1 MSQHS
6 LTVLFDYDSL
16 IYKSVYRIVDIQII
30 KQWFSQGKTKDLM
43 RAKILDEC
51 KNRLCNIGDNL
62 FSEIEETGIMIGH
75 VEYFITNAPKSIR
88 RKIYPAYKTNRR
100 PNKWVN
106 LVRAYLIE
114 MGFAVT
120 HPEYEAD
127 DLIFDR
133 ANELGEQNCIILTMD
148 KDLTQIPGIHFNY
161 YRPKVIN
168 EQGQKVSGD
177 VKGLSLVT
185 KQEAEYSF
193 WLSMITGDAGDNIK
207 GIKGLGQVKA
217 KKLLDGKTDLK
228 LAVQD
233 VYKQYIGRDWE
244 EEFDVNYRLLKL
256 GKDVNQF

>member
-1 MSQHS
+1 MNQHS

-16 IYKSVYRIVDIQII
+16 IYKSVYKIVDIQTI
-30 KQWFSQGKTKDLM
+30 KQWFAQDKTKDWM

-62 FSEIEETGIMIGH
+62 FSEIEDTGIMIGH
-75 VEYFITNAPKSIR
+75 VEYYITNAPKSVR
-88 RKIYPAYKTNRR
+88 RKIYPAYKANRR

-120 HPEYEAD
+120 HPEFEAD
-127 DLIFDR
+127 DLIHDR
-133 ANELGEQNCIILTMD
+133 AIELGEQNCIILTMD

-185 KQEAEYSF
+185 KEEAEYNF
-193 WLSMITGDAGDNIK
+193 WLSMIVGDSGDNIK
-207 GIKGLGQVKA
+207 GINGLGQVKA
-217 KKLLDGKTDLK
+217 KKLLDGQTDLK
-228 LAVQD
+228 KAVQD
-233 VYKQYIGRDWE
+233 VYKSYIGRDWE
-244 EEFDVNYRLLKL
+244 SEYEVNYRLLKL
-256 GKDVNQF
+256 GTKC

>member
-1 MSQHS
+1 
-6 LTVLFDYDSL
+6 
-16 IYKSVYRIVDIQII
+16 
-30 KQWFSQGKTKDLM
+30 M

-75 VEYFITNAPKSIR
+75 VEYFITNAPQSIR
-88 RKIYPAYKTNRR
+88 RKIYPNYKTNRR

-133 ANELGEQNCIILTMD
+133 ANELGEKNCIILTMD

-177 VKGLSLVT
+177 VNGLSLVT
-185 KQEAEYSF
+185 KEEAEYSF
-193 WLSMITGDAGDNIK
+193 WISMITGDSGDNIK
-207 GIKGLGQVKA
+207 GIKGLGTVQA

-228 LAVQD
+228 LAVIN
-233 VYKQYIGRDWE
+233 VYKEYIGRDWE
-244 EEFDVNYRLLKL
+244 EEFEINYRLLKL
-256 GKDVNQF
+256 GTKIK